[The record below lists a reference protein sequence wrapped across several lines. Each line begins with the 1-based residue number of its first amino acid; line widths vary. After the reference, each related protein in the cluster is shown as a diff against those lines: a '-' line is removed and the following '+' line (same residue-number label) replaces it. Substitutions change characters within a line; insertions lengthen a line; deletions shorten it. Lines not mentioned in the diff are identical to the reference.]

1 MQSQNRFFED
11 LAKLATGAAGTIAGV
26 GREMEG
32 QMRQAFERMVGGM
45 DLVSRDEFEAVK
57 AMAATARAEAEALK
71 ARLDALEGRSSGA
84 DELDPTAGEAKK
96 RARRAPK
103 PSVGDAIP

>member
-11 LAKLATGAAGTIAGV
+11 LAKLASGAAGTLAGV

-32 QMRQAFERMVGGM
+32 SMRQAVERMIGGM

-71 ARLDALEGRSSGA
+71 ARLDALEGRTAPASPA
-84 DELDPTAGEAKK
+84 DPTAADAGK
-96 RARRAPK
+96 RSRRASK
-103 PSVGDAIP
+103 ASVGDAIP

>member
-11 LAKLATGAAGTIAGV
+11 LAKLATGAAGTLAGV

-32 QMRQAFERMVGGM
+32 SMRQAFERMVGGM
-45 DLVSRDEFEAVK
+45 DLVTREEFDAVK

-71 ARLDALEGRSSGA
+71 ARLDALEGKPAAAAHA
-84 DELDPTAGEAKK
+84 DPVAGEARK
-96 RARRAPK
+96 RARRASK

>member
-11 LAKLATGAAGTIAGV
+11 LAKLATGAAGTLAGV

-32 QMRQAFERMVGGM
+32 SMRQAFERMVGGM
-45 DLVSRDEFEAVK
+45 DLVTREEFDAVK

-71 ARLDALEGRSSGA
+71 ARLDALEGKTTPAPRP
-84 DELDPTAGEAKK
+84 DPMAGEAKK
-96 RARRAPK
+96 PTRRASK